1 MNKSRL
7 FVIARIASAM
17 TLATSLLATASMGA
31 SRAEHQIITDTP
43 VHNLK
48 VEVEDMPGDARLPY
62 QRIQLHVTAEALL
75 PSGREEAVDRT
86 ETVVPVPIKDVT
98 GALSMTQLFRD
109 GTTVIARERTFDGE
123 FFTIGHINDDQE
135 LVLESKYRMEVV
147 YRQYRYS
154 LHDRIIGTVLG
165 GETQDFDSVL
175 VSIVNK

>member
-1 MNKSRL
+1 
-7 FVIARIASAM
+7 
-17 TLATSLLATASMGA
+17 
-31 SRAEHQIITDTP
+31 
-43 VHNLK
+43 
-48 VEVEDMPGDARLPY
+48 
-62 QRIQLHVTAEALL
+62 
-75 PSGREEAVDRT
+75 
-86 ETVVPVPIKDVT
+86 
-98 GALSMTQLFRD
+98 MTQLFRD